1 MTLRK
6 RVKAA
11 VFKAMMQGEQ
21 GQEQVVDTI
30 ARLMKQQHVEGNPQE
45 WVAPYNT
52 ELNEV
57 IRRRMRELVGQEK
70 ERVRKRNLAV
80 KLRMLLE
87 LKRCGR
93 KKCRLILQ
101 GFREPYYWD
110 TTLQILKLVEWC
122 QRRRIGGEFF
132 QILIMRETDMC
143 PRDHRRAR

>member
-1 MTLRK
+1 MTQFGAADMLQAFKRKKLDERHKQSKHTMTLRK

-11 VFKAMMQGEQ
+11 IFKAMVQGEQ

-30 ARLMKQQHVEGNPQE
+30 ARLMKQQHIEGNPQE
-45 WVAPYNT
+45 WVAPYKT

-70 ERVRKRNLAV
+70 ERVRQRNLAV

-93 KKCRLILQ
+93 KISVSLHFYGDVC
-101 GFREPYYWD
+101 
-110 TTLQILKLVEWC
+110 
-122 QRRRIGGEFF
+122 FF
-132 QILIMRETDMC
+132 
-143 PRDHRRAR
+143 